1 MLYLFWALVGW
12 CGTPW
17 RGWPPPPPDPWWWI
31 MKVLAVVGGIVGGL
45 LVDRYLTVPD
55 SAPALIATAI
65 GAYAGGRFL
74 AEAVGIIVVG
84 GRGVGP
90 NVTTRDN

>member
-17 RGWPPPPPDPWWWI
+17 RGWPPPPPDPWWWVI
-31 MKVLAVVGGIVGGL
+31 KVLAVVGGICGGL
-45 LVDRYLTVPD
+45 LVDRYLGGPD
-55 SAPALIATAI
+55 TTPVRLIATAI

-74 AEAVGIIVVG
+74 AEAVGIIIVG
-84 GRGVGP
+84 GRP
-90 NVTTRDN
+90 NVPTTHT